1 MSKFSDAADNII
13 GGNSEGNFD
22 TGLILSGGAAR
33 GFVHA
38 RVIKALEE
46 KSIFADIISE
56 VSAGSIVGSFYCD
69 GFEPEVIFEIFKDN
83 KVFKI
88 VKLTLKNQGLLNI
101 NGLREILKKNLRTE
115 RLEDLKKPLI
125 IAATNVE
132 EAKTTYFTEGN
143 LVDLVVASSSIP
155 VLFSPAKIDGVTYV
169 DGGVTNNFPLEPLEG
184 KCKKLI
190 GVHANPIGNYDP
202 TRGILHMAINTVHIS
217 IASVVEEKRKKLDYF
232 IEPEKLTNY
241 TYYDIKRGREMFD
254 IGYEKAMEVL

>member
-1 MSKFSDAADNII
+1 MSKYSDAIDTFT
-13 GGNSEGNFD
+13 GSSSEVNYD

-33 GFVHA
+33 GFVH
-38 RVIKALEE
+38 VGVLKALEE
-46 KSIFADIISE
+46 KSIVPDIISG

-69 GFEPEVIFEIFKDN
+69 GFEPEEIFEIFRGS
-83 KVFKI
+83 KVFNF
-88 VKLTLKNQGLLNI
+88 VKLTLRNQGLLNI
-101 NGLREILKKNLRTE
+101 NGLREILKKNLRTK
-115 RLEDLKKPLI
+115 RLEDLKKPLVI
-125 IAATNVE
+125 TATNLE
-132 EAKTTYFTEGN
+132 EATTTYFTKGD

-155 VLFSPAKIDGVTYV
+155 VLFSPARIDGVTYV

-202 TRGILHMAINTVHIS
+202 TRGILHMAINTFHIS

-232 IEPEKLTNY
+232 IEPEKLKNY
-241 TYYDIKRGREMFD
+241 TYYDVRRGREVFD